1 MWEWGAFALIGC
13 FAGLSAGL
21 LGLGGGLVIV
31 PSLLLVFN
39 FFGLPNQQV
48 MHIAVATSLMTITV
62 TSLSAMLA
70 HQRHQQINWGVM
82 RSLTPGLILGGIVGA
97 FLATLI
103 SGPILQKY
111 FAIYALII
119 AARMWWPMTPSVN
132 VTLLKTPIL
141 LAVGYIIGIISAIV
155 GIGGGSLTVPYLVM
169 AKQSIKQAIGTAAAC
184 GFPISL
190 AAVTGFVIFGQ
201 NSVTISDNWLV
212 GYIHWQA
219 FWGIICTSI
228 FFAPLGAKL
237 AKRLPVDSLRHVFSM
252 ALILVSASLFMV
264 N

>member
-1 MWEWGAFALIGC
+1 MWEWLAFALIGC
-13 FAGLSAGL
+13 FAGMSAGL

-39 FFGLPNQQV
+39 FLGLPNQQV

-62 TSLSAMLA
+62 TSLSAMVA
-70 HQRHQQINWGVM
+70 HQRHQHINWPVV
-82 RSLTPGLILGGIVGA
+82 SNLTPGLILGGIIGA

-103 SGPILQKY
+103 SGPILQKC
-111 FAIYALII
+111 FAVYVLLV
-119 AARMWWPMTPSVN
+119 AARMWWPVTPSVN
-132 VTLLKTPIL
+132 ETLLKTPIL
-141 LAVGYIIGIISAIV
+141 LVVGNIIGIISAII

-201 NSVTISDNWLV
+201 NNVTISGNWLV

-228 FFAPLGAKL
+228 FFAPLGAKF
-237 AKRLPVDSLRHVFSM
+237 AKRLPVDTLRRVFSL
-252 ALILVSASLFMV
+252 ALILVAISLVMV

>member
-1 MWEWGAFALIGC
+1 MWEWITFALIGC
-13 FAGLSAGL
+13 FAGISAGL
-21 LGLGGGLVIV
+21 LGLGGGLIIV

-39 FFGLPNQQV
+39 FLGLPNQQV

-62 TSLSAMLA
+62 TSLSAMVA
-70 HQRHQQINWGVM
+70 HQRHQHINWPVA
-82 RSLTPGLILGGIVGA
+82 RSLTPGFILGGIFGA

-103 SGPILQKY
+103 SGPILQKC
-111 FAIYALII
+111 FAVYVLII
-119 AARMWWPMTPSVN
+119 AARMWWPATPSVN
-132 VTLLKTPIL
+132 ATLLKTPIL
-141 LAVGYIIGIISAIV
+141 LAVGSIIGIISAIV

-201 NSVTISDNWLV
+201 NNVTISAGWLI

-228 FFAPLGAKL
+228 IFAPLGAKL
-237 AKRLPVDSLRHVFSM
+237 AKRLPVDSLRHVFSVV
-252 ALILVSASLFMV
+252 LILVAASMLMV